1 MKKLLAAVTIATWL
15 IAHRYSKPLRLVS
28 ESMAE
33 IGKGRFDYRI
43 AENRTDEFG
52 ELYRAFDAM
61 AESLGKIGY
70 ACDIALSGKAAVE
83 RMDKGGYEI
92 VVTDLV
98 MPGGAGGLEV
108 DVVLCLGFL
117 YHTLRYNELWHG
129 IRQTGA
135 QHLVL
140 DTQAHG
146 MFVQVG
152 SLPIP
157 LDDGRFAN
165 RSVLF
170 GPDGTQRATYDKI
183 HLFDAD
189 IAGLNAYRESATYKG
204 GEQAVTAPLGQFTLG
219 FSICYDMRFPRLY
232 NALANGGANL
242 IAVPAAFT
250 VPTGQAHWHVLLRAR
265 AIETGSFVIAAAQ
278 GGSHPNGRSTYGHS
292 LIIDPWGKVIAEL
305 DHDRPGVL
313 VADIDPAAVTEAR
326 GRVPALANAR
336 DFAAPA
342 LQR

>member
-1 MKKLLAAVTIATWL
+1 MKIAAIQMCSGLDPEANLAALKPLLAEAAAAGAAYALTPEVTMIFPENRDQLKSVAAPFEDHPQLAAV
-15 IAHRYSKPLRLVS
+15 
-28 ESMAE
+28 
-33 IGKGRFDYRI
+33 G
-43 AENRTDEFG
+43 
-52 ELYRAFDAM
+52 
-61 AESLGKIGY
+61 
-70 ACDIALSGKAAVE
+70 
-83 RMDKGGYEI
+83 
-92 VVTDLV
+92 
-98 MPGGAGGLEV
+98 
-108 DVVLCLGFL
+108 
-117 YHTLRYNELWHG
+117 TL
-129 IRQTGA
+129 A
-135 QHLVL
+135 K
-140 DTQAHG
+140 AHG
-146 MFVQVG
+146 MFVQIG

-157 LDDGRFAN
+157 LEDGRFAN

-189 IAGLNAYRESATYKG
+189 IAGLIAYRESATYKG
-204 GEQAVTAPLGQFTLG
+204 GEQAVVAPLGEFTLG

-265 AIETGSFVIAAAQ
+265 AIETGSYVIAAAQ

>member
-1 MKKLLAAVTIATWL
+1 MKIAAIQMCSGLEPEENLAALRPLLVEAAAAGATYALTPEVTMIFPENRDQLKSVAAPFEGHPQLAAV
-15 IAHRYSKPLRLVS
+15 
-28 ESMAE
+28 
-33 IGKGRFDYRI
+33 G
-43 AENRTDEFG
+43 
-52 ELYRAFDAM
+52 
-61 AESLGKIGY
+61 
-70 ACDIALSGKAAVE
+70 
-83 RMDKGGYEI
+83 
-92 VVTDLV
+92 DL
-98 MPGGAGGLEV
+98 A
-108 DVVLCLGFL
+108 
-117 YHTLRYNELWHG
+117 
-129 IRQTGA
+129 RQH
-135 QHLVL
+135 QMYVHI
-140 DTQAHG
+140 
-146 MFVQVG
+146 G

-157 LDDGRFAN
+157 LEDGRFAN

-204 GEQAVTAPLGQFTLG
+204 GERAVTASLGEFTLG

-265 AIETGSFVIAAAQ
+265 AIETGSYVIAAAQ
-278 GGSHPNGRSTYGHS
+278 GGSHANGRSTYGHS
-292 LIIDPWGKVIAEL
+292 LIIDPWGKIIAEL

-313 VADIDPAAVTEAR
+313 LADIDPEAVTEAR

>member
-1 MKKLLAAVTIATWL
+1 MRIAAIQMCSGLDPDTNLAALKPLMAEAAAAGATYALTPEVTMIFPENRDQLKSVAAPFEGHPQLAAV
-15 IAHRYSKPLRLVS
+15 
-28 ESMAE
+28 
-33 IGKGRFDYRI
+33 G
-43 AENRTDEFG
+43 
-52 ELYRAFDAM
+52 
-61 AESLGKIGY
+61 
-70 ACDIALSGKAAVE
+70 
-83 RMDKGGYEI
+83 
-92 VVTDLV
+92 DL
-98 MPGGAGGLEV
+98 A
-108 DVVLCLGFL
+108 
-117 YHTLRYNELWHG
+117 
-129 IRQTGA
+129 RQH
-135 QHLVL
+135 QMYVHI
-140 DTQAHG
+140 
-146 MFVQVG
+146 G

-157 LDDGRFAN
+157 LEDGRFAN

-204 GEQAVTAPLGQFTLG
+204 GERAVTASLGEFTLG

-265 AIETGSFVIAAAQ
+265 AIETGSYVIAAAQ
-278 GGSHPNGRSTYGHS
+278 GGSHANGRSTYGHS
-292 LIIDPWGKVIAEL
+292 LIIDPWGKIIAEL

-336 DFAAPA
+336 DFAPPA
-342 LQR
+342 LQC